1 MRELSPNR
9 DSANTDY
16 STHPRGHKTQRTSLD
31 CATRCASEARRR
43 CARPGSRSSSRT
55 KRSAAPRAAAA
66 CVLMQ
71 LNPARHTAHRGEVR
85 PALRRAWAR
94 LDQRQREDACGT
106 APRPNPRPTLGAS
119 WRHPPVALVKTAQS
133 STSFYFKVGSASLGQ
148 VACWQGEVRERLA
161 GQEGLALFPYCFPRA
176 AAAGLPRCSKGK
188 TVGG

>member
-85 PALRRAWAR
+85 PELRRAWAR
-94 LDQRQREDACGT
+94 LDQRQREGARGT

-119 WRHPPVALVKTAQS
+119 WRHPPEALVKTAQS
-133 STSFYFKVGSASLGQ
+133 STSFYFRVGQPGPSSLLAGRGKGEAGRPRGPCVVPLLFPTGSSRGSA
-148 VACWQGEVRERLA
+148 
-161 GQEGLALFPYCFPRA
+161 
-176 AAAGLPRCSKGK
+176 
-188 TVGG
+188 